1 MRARYPLPLL
11 LLVCLLGGCTDS
23 LGFGQDC
30 SAEKTE
36 VRLREGRGPD
46 DVQGPNE
53 VGGDFTERWYYYSG
67 GQTRTYTFRWGVSYQ
82 GCEVDGGAGFARIPI
97 TG

>member
-1 MRARYPLPLL
+1 MRARYPLLL
-11 LLVCLLGGCTDS
+11 LLVCLLAGCTDS
-23 LGFGQDC
+23 LGLGQNC
-30 SAEKTE
+30 GAEKTE

-46 DVQGPNE
+46 DVQSGE
-53 VGGDFTERWYYYSG
+53 VGGDHTERWYYYSG
-67 GQTRTYTFRWGVSYQ
+67 GQTRVYTFRWGVSYE